1 MPYFSIY
8 TGLRGM
14 YMPDG
19 AYIIKADTRRE
30 LKRALQWEA
39 DSIRDAGGIGMNK
52 RAIAWVANAAWK
64 GRKQSKEYVAPYRFG
79 YHGKGNFPFALG
91 VFTGMT
97 RKEYIEQKES
107 W

>member
-30 LKRALQWEA
+30 LKSTLQWEA
-39 DSIRDAGGIGMNK
+39 DSIRDAGGIGLSK
-52 RAIAWVANAAWK
+52 KTIAKLAAIAWRE
-64 GRKQSKEYVAPYRFG
+64 RKFCREYVAPYRYP
-79 YHGKGNFPFALG
+79 YHGKRNYCMGLG

>member
-39 DSIRDAGGIGMNK
+39 ESIRESGGIGMSK
-52 RAIAWVANAAWK
+52 KAIAWLANAAWK
-64 GRKQSKEYVAPYRFG
+64 NRNASGDYIAPYR
-79 YHGKGNFPFALG
+79 YACHGKGNFPFALG

-97 RKEYIEQKES
+97 RVEYLNQGE
-107 W
+107 